1 MQELYVNMF
10 VNNRLAYEFEMGH
23 ITLKIHTPLSRTSAF
38 EGVTT
43 ELYGVTNSGIR
54 KNLCN

>member
-1 MQELYVNMF
+1 MKELYVNMF

-23 ITLKIHTPLSRTSAF
+23 ITLKNSYPLSRTSAF
-38 EGVTT
+38 DGVTT
-43 ELYGVTNSGIR
+43 ELYGVTHSGIR